1 MKKLSFSDMKRLQLD
16 YDRLCDMQD
25 LVDKCNEKFYFNK
38 EIESFMSELSEKVLN
53 LVVLKQKELVK
64 MQKEFLK
71 EEKYGRT

>member
-25 LVDKCNEKFYFNK
+25 LVDKCNEGFYFDK
-38 EIESFMSELSEKVLN
+38 EIESFMSELSKKVLN
-53 LVVLKQKELVK
+53 LAIQKQKELVK

-71 EEKYGRT
+71 